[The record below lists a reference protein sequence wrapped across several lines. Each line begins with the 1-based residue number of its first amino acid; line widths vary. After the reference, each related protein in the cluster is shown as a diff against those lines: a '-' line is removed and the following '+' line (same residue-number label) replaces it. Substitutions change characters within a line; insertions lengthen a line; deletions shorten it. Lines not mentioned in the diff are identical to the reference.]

1 MEDLLMLREWGKWA
15 RSIWFRTQYPEWV
28 KAMTGRRR
36 ETPKSYIGDIRP
48 EYAEQL
54 DSHISALDEQQR
66 DVLVNLFVNRLS
78 VRDTAADLGI
88 SRQSVC
94 QSRDIS
100 IAYLYGRLID

>member
-1 MEDLLMLREWGKWA
+1 MEDGLLLREWGRYA
-15 RSIWFRTQYPEWV
+15 RTAWFRTQYPEWV

-36 ETPKSYIGDIRP
+36 ETPKTYIGDIDP
-48 EYAEQL
+48 DYAAKL
-54 DSHISALDEQQR
+54 DRNISGLDEQQR
-66 DVLVNLFVNRLS
+66 DVLVNIYVNRLS
-78 VRDTAADLGI
+78 VRDTAKDLGI